1 MNLFRHKSIPSQEN
15 HEEKKMIRRLIIFGL
30 AIFFIILLFV
40 FFVQKDVIRDNRIL
54 KSVLNRE
61 QKKEIFTYLKKVQP
75 LEDRFYTLVSEK
87 TDLKHKR
94 VNQNNKE
101 LFTKDIKVIDEM
113 MLRWA
118 SIESNDYMIENHYL
132 FLEEMKTMRDIL
144 LEKKL
149 SIEYNDEK
157 STTRGN
163 EYLEKYFIIGKIRRK
178 SLKKVFDKYDI
189 IYLELDN
196 RIKYI
201 PK

>member
-178 SLKKVFDKYDI
+178 SLKKIFDKYDI